1 VIKAVYLFA
10 MLSFALVSCQ
20 TEKAVKKYPNTVGD
34 IEFDEK
40 LDDAG
45 FKKCGSEK
53 WGHFSFQYY
62 QGTKEYSY
70 KGEKIAIVEKL
81 KKENI
86 YSEKKIDGYI
96 TVRFLV
102 NCEGKTGLFRLQ
114 HMSPDLKETVLDEE
128 LENKLLQFTK
138 SLDGWMPKEIKGLKV
153 DYYQY
158 LTYKIENGKV
168 SEVLP

>member
-1 VIKAVYLFA
+1 MIKRWM
-10 MLSFALVSCQ
+10 MLILKNVVQ
-20 TEKAVKKYPNTVGD
+20 K
-34 IEFDEK
+34 
-40 LDDAG
+40 
-45 FKKCGSEK
+45 K

-62 QGTKEYSY
+62 QGATEFSCKS
-70 KGEKIAIVEKL
+70 EKIAITEKL

-86 YSEKKIDGYI
+86 YSEKGINRYI

-102 NCEGKTGLFRLQ
+102 NWEGKTGLFRLQ
-114 HMSPDLKETVLDEE
+114 HMSSDLKDTVLDEE
-128 LENKLLQFTK
+128 LENKILKFTK

-153 DYYQY
+153 DYFQY

>member
-1 VIKAVYLFA
+1 MVKTICFFA
-10 MLSFALVSCQ
+10 IFSFVLVACQ
-20 TEKAVKKYPNTVGD
+20 TEKNAKKYPATVGD
-34 IEFDEK
+34 IEFDK
-40 LDDAG
+40 TLDDAG

-62 QGTKEYSY
+62 QGTKEFSY
-70 KGEKIAIVEKL
+70 KGEKIAITEKL
-81 KKENI
+81 EKENI
-86 YSEKKIDGYI
+86 YSEKKINGYI

-102 NCEGKTGLFRLQ
+102 NCEGKTGMFRLQ
-114 HMSPDLKETVLDEE
+114 HMSPDLIETTLDEE

-138 SLDGWMPKEIKGLKV
+138 SLDGWMPKEVKGLKV

>member
-1 VIKAVYLFA
+1 MA
-10 MLSFALVSCQ
+10 SCQ
-20 TEKAVKKYPNTVGD
+20 TENKLKKYPDTVGD
-34 IEFDEK
+34 IEFDK
-40 LDDAG
+40 RQDDPD

-53 WGHFSFQYY
+53 WGRVSFQHY
-62 QGTKEYSY
+62 QGAKQFSY
-70 KGEKIAIVEKL
+70 RGEKIAITEKL

-86 YSEKKIDGYI
+86 YSEKNINGYI

-102 NCEGKTGLFRLQ
+102 NCEGKTGLFRLR
-114 HMSPDLKETVLDEE
+114 HMSPDLKDSVPDEE
-128 LENKLLQFTK
+128 LEKKLLQFTK
-138 SLDGWMPKEIKGLKV
+138 SLGGWMPKEIQGLKV

>member
-1 VIKAVYLFA
+1 MIKAVYFFTLFSSV
-10 MLSFALVSCQ
+10 LISCQ
-20 TEKAVKKYPNTVGD
+20 VEKNINKYPNTVGD
-34 IEFDEK
+34 IEFDGK
-40 LDDAG
+40 LDDTD
-45 FKKCGSEK
+45 FKKCGAGK
-53 WGHFSFQYY
+53 DAPFSFQYY
-62 QGTKEYSY
+62 QGTKEFDY

-86 YSEKKIDGYI
+86 YSKKKIYGYI

-102 NCEGKTGLFRLQ
+102 NCEGKTGLFRLKA
-114 HMSPDLKETVLDEE
+114 MNSDLKDEVLDEE
-128 LENKLLQFTK
+128 VENKLLKFTK
-138 SLDGWMPKEIKGLKV
+138 SLDGWQPKDIKGFKV

>member
-1 VIKAVYLFA
+1 MIRAVYLLVLF
-10 MLSFALVSCQ
+10 SFNLVSCQ
-20 TEKAVKKYPNTVGD
+20 TEKNISKYPDTVGD
-34 IEFDEK
+34 ISFDEK
-40 LDDAG
+40 LDEAD
-45 FKKCGSEK
+45 FKKCGAGKDSP
-53 WGHFSFQYY
+53 FSFQYY
-62 QGTKEYSY
+62 QGAKEFEY
-70 KGEKIAIVEKL
+70 KGEKIAIIEKL

-86 YSEKKIDGYI
+86 FSEKKINGYI

-102 NCEGKTGLFRLQ
+102 NCEGKTGRFRLK
-114 HMSPDLKETVLDEE
+114 HLNSDLKEMRLDEE
-128 LENKLLQFTK
+128 LENKLLKFTK

>member
-1 VIKAVYLFA
+1 MIKAIYLFA
-10 MLSFALVSCQ
+10 LFSFALVSCQ
-20 TEKAVKKYPNTVGD
+20 TEKNAKKYPGTVGD
-34 IEFDEK
+34 IEFDKK
-40 LDDAG
+40 LDDPD
-45 FKKCGSEK
+45 FKKCGTGKLAS
-53 WGHFSFQYY
+53 FSLQYY
-62 QGTKEYSY
+62 QGKEGFSY

-86 YSEKKIDGYI
+86 YSEKKINGYI

-102 NCEGKTGLFRLQ
+102 NCEGKAGLFRVQ
-114 HMSPDLKETVLDEE
+114 HMSSDLKDIALDEE

>member
-1 VIKAVYLFA
+1 MIKAISFLCLF
-10 MLSFALVSCQ
+10 SFALISCQ
-20 TEKAVKKYPNTVGD
+20 TERISKYPKTVGD
-34 IEFDEK
+34 IEFDTTQ
-40 LDDAG
+40 DAAD
-45 FKKCGSEK
+45 FKKCGK
-53 WGHFSFQYY
+53 AKDWPVSFQYY
-62 QGTKEYSY
+62 QGVKQFDY

-81 KKENI
+81 NKENI
-86 YSEKKIDGYI
+86 ESEKNINGYI

-102 NCEGKTGLFRLQ
+102 NCEGKTGLFRLK
-114 HMSPDLKETVLDEE
+114 HMNSEWKDAMLDQE

-138 SLDGWMPKEIKGLKV
+138 SLDGWKPKEIEGFKV

>member
-20 TEKAVKKYPNTVGD
+20 TEKTAKKYPNTVGD

-40 LDDAG
+40 LDDAD

-62 QGTKEYSY
+62 QGSKEFSY
-70 KGEKIAIVEKL
+70 TGEKIAIVEKL

-86 YSEKKIDGYI
+86 YSEKKISGYI

-114 HMSPDLKETVLDEE
+114 HMSPDLEETVLDEE

>member
-1 VIKAVYLFA
+1 MIKAVYLFA
-10 MLSFALVSCQ
+10 LFAFVMASCQ
-20 TEKAVKKYPNTVGD
+20 TDNKVKKYPDTVGD
-34 IEFDEK
+34 IEFDK
-40 LDDAG
+40 RQDDPD

-53 WGHFSFQYY
+53 WGRVSFQYY
-62 QGTKEYSY
+62 QGAKQFSY
-70 KGEKIAIVEKL
+70 RGEKIAITEKL

-86 YSEKKIDGYI
+86 YSEKNINGYI

-114 HMSPDLKETVLDEE
+114 HMSPDLKDSVLDEE
-128 LENKLLQFTK
+128 LEKKLLQFTK
-138 SLDGWMPKEIKGLKV
+138 SLDGWMPKEIQGLKV

>member
-1 VIKAVYLFA
+1 MIKAICFLALFSCI
-10 MLSFALVSCQ
+10 LISCQ
-20 TEKAVKKYPNTVGD
+20 TEKKVSKYPNTVGD
-34 IEFDEK
+34 IEFDRK
-40 LDDAG
+40 LDAAD
-45 FKKCGSEK
+45 FKKCGAGK
-53 WGHFSFQYY
+53 DKPFSFQYY
-62 QGTKEYSY
+62 HGAKGFDY

-86 YSEKKIDGYI
+86 YSENKSNGFI

-114 HMSPDLKETVLDEE
+114 HMSPDLKDTVLDVE
-128 LENKLLQFTK
+128 LENKLLQFTQ
-138 SLDGWMPKEIKGLKV
+138 SLDGWIPKEINGSKV